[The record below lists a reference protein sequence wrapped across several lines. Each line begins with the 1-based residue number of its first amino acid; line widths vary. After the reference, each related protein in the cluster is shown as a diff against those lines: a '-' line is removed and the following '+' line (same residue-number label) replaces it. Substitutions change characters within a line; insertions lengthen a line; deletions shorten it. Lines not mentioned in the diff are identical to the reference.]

1 MPMKPSRIVSSSS
14 SPNAPYLSYHPRQ
27 KGNGTS
33 WHVLAHEF
41 QIAVAGALGI
51 AAEALF
57 LRGLALQSAFAV
69 IPGTTIGFGHRSRKG
84 NALGR
89 ARLVPLVPTAQGQQ
103 RQERG
108 NSARKALSD
117 IPVLDMNSVK

>member
-1 MPMKPSRIVSSSS
+1 MKPSRIVSSFS

-41 QIAVAGALGI
+41 QIAVVGALGI

-69 IPGTTIGFGHRSRKG
+69 ILGTTIGFGHRSRKR

-103 RQERG
+103 RQERE
-108 NSARKALSD
+108 KSD
-117 IPVLDMNSVK
+117 FQISRYST

>member
-1 MPMKPSRIVSSSS
+1 MKPSRIVSSSS

-41 QIAVAGALGI
+41 QIAVVGALGI

-57 LRGLALQSAFAV
+57 LRGLALQSAFGV
-69 IPGTTIGFGHRSRKG
+69 IPGTTIGFAHRSRKG
-84 NALGR
+84 NALGL
-89 ARLVPLVPTAQGQQ
+89 ARRVPLATAQASSG
-103 RQERG
+103 RSVR
-108 NSARKALSD
+108 NSARKPTFRYPVTRHGLS
-117 IPVLDMNSVK
+117 

>member
-1 MPMKPSRIVSSSS
+1 MKPSRIVSSSS

-41 QIAVAGALGI
+41 QIAVVAALGI

-57 LRGLALQSAFAV
+57 LRNL
-69 IPGTTIGFGHRSRKG
+69 GFSR
-84 NALGR
+84 LL
-89 ARLVPLVPTAQGQQ
+89 LVSMSCTSEEGQFQ
-103 RQERG
+103 NIRER
-108 NSARKALSD
+108 REKT
-117 IPVLDMNSVK
+117 PCYDMLWLLRP

>member
-1 MPMKPSRIVSSSS
+1 MKPSRIVSSSS

-57 LRGLALQSAFAV
+57 LRGLAPQSAFAV
-69 IPGTTIGFGHRSRKG
+69 IPGTTIFGHRSRKG